1 MTEKCKKCNDE
12 LKQALAEVGHL
23 KDQLFVEKKGREKA
37 EETLAAAK
45 TDNQNLTKEKYDIT
59 IRLKK
64 ANEKISNKIG
74 HDDTV

>member
-1 MTEKCKKCNDE
+1 M
-12 LKQALAEVGHL
+12 G
-23 KDQLFVEKKGREKA
+23 QLFNQKKEKEQVEEI
-37 EETLAAAK
+37 LAATK
-45 TDNQNLTKEKYDIT
+45 TDNKNLTKEKYDIT

>member
-12 LKQALAEVGHL
+12 LKQAKEEVENL
-23 KDQLFVEKKGREKA
+23 KDQLFNQKKEKEQVEEI
-37 EETLAAAK
+37 LAAAK
-45 TDNQNLTKEKYDIT
+45 TDNKNLTKEKYDIT

>member
-12 LKQALAEVGHL
+12 LKQAKEEVENL
-23 KDQLFVEKKGREKA
+23 KNQLFNEKKEKEQV

-45 TDNQNLTKEKYDIT
+45 TDNKNLTKEKYDIT

-64 ANEKISNKIG
+64 ANEKIHKKLGYDEAI
-74 HDDTV
+74 

>member
-1 MTEKCKKCNDE
+1 MTKKCKKCNDE

-23 KDQLFVEKKGREKA
+23 KDLLFVEKKGREKA

-64 ANEKISNKIG
+64 ANEKILDKMG
-74 HDDTV
+74 YDYTV

>member
-12 LKQALAEVGHL
+12 LKQAKEEVENL
-23 KDQLFVEKKGREKA
+23 KDQLFSEKKEKEQV

-45 TDNQNLTKEKYDIT
+45 TDNKNLTKEKYDIT

-64 ANEKISNKIG
+64 ANEKIHKKLGYDEAI
-74 HDDTV
+74 

>member
-59 IRLKK
+59 NRLKK
-64 ANEKISNKIG
+64 ANEKIYKKLGYDEAI
-74 HDDTV
+74 

>member
-12 LKQALAEVGHL
+12 LKQAKEEVESL
-23 KDQLFVEKKGREKA
+23 KDQLFSEKKEKEQV

-45 TDNQNLTKEKYDIT
+45 TDNKNLTKEKYDIT

-64 ANEKISNKIG
+64 ANEKIHKKLGYDEAI
-74 HDDTV
+74 

>member
-23 KDQLFVEKKGREKA
+23 KDLLFVEKKGREKA

-64 ANEKISNKIG
+64 ANEKILDKMG
-74 HDDTV
+74 YDYTV